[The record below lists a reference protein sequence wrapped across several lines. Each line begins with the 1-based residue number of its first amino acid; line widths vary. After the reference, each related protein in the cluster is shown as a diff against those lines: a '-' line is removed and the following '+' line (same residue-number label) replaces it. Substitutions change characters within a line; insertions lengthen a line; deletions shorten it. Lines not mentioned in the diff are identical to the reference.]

1 MGTADRGS
9 ADGAISAEPQS
20 SPVDGLNAAG
30 TSAAAT
36 HLAELPNFS
45 SWRLEDLGSV
55 CVGQPD

>member
-1 MGTADRGS
+1 MGTADRRS
-9 ADGAISAEPQS
+9 ADGAVCDESHPTPANA
-20 SPVDGLNAAG
+20 LNASGA
-30 TSAAAT
+30 SVVAA